1 MSDYIVNGTG
11 AAAGDS
17 NGYMY
22 LGGGGRLHAFKG
34 TKFVSDNKIL
44 ATLMNNGVNDG
55 GSAATIGSVTSGSE
69 ALVTINLTLRA
80 KNEYGRI
87 SKDFLKKD
95 YFLGNFNFKKNDLF
109 KRDTFSTV
117 VSVRN
122 M

>member
-1 MSDYIVNGTG
+1 M
-11 AAAGDS
+11 
-17 NGYMY
+17 
-22 LGGGGRLHAFKG
+22 AFKP
-34 TKFVSDNKIL
+34 KKLLEANSAVS
-44 ATLMNNGVNDG
+44 
-55 GSAATIGSVTSGSE
+55 
-69 ALVTINLTLRA
+69 INLTLRA

-95 YFLGNFNFKKNDLF
+95 YFSGNFNFKKNDLF

>member
-1 MSDYIVNGTG
+1 
-11 AAAGDS
+11 
-17 NGYMY
+17 
-22 LGGGGRLHAFKG
+22 
-34 TKFVSDNKIL
+34 
-44 ATLMNNGVNDG
+44 MNNGVSAG